1 MTNKL
6 NRLKDYFGYSTSE
19 KNGILILFVL
29 LLIIIII
36 NILLPFIIPTNKTDF
51 SEFEERIS
59 LFEKRQT
66 EIADSLNNL
75 RLNRNTNSK
84 KKASTFTPF
93 YFDPNNMPVEEWKK
107 LGLQDRQI
115 EMIKKYES
123 KGGKFY
129 ETDDLAKMYCISDE
143 EFKILE
149 PYIIIKSETDSSEI
163 PNLKPFEFDPNTVSS
178 EDLQRMHMREKLINS
193 IINYRDKGGKFYNK
207 TDLQKI
213 YTISDQEYTILEP
226 FIVIE
231 KDTFQIEPKS
241 IQLSD
246 TFLVEINTADSL
258 DLQQLKGIG
267 PAFAKRIIKYKN
279 LLGGYNNK
287 DQLLEV
293 YGMDNNRFD
302 GIKDHVIIND
312 SLITKININLA
323 SIKEMTKHP
332 YIEFYVAKSIITYRN
347 ENGIYKDLEEIK
359 NARLIYK
366 ELYQKIIPYLTTN

>member
-1 MTNKL
+1 MTKKL
-6 NRLKDYFGYSTSE
+6 NKLKDYFGYSTSE
-19 KNGILILFVL
+19 KNGILILFAL
-29 LLIIIII
+29 LLITIII
-36 NILLPFIIPTNKTDF
+36 NILLPFIIPTNKTHF
-51 SEFEERIS
+51 NEFKERIS
-59 LFEKRQT
+59 QFEKRQS
-66 EIADSLNNL
+66 EIGDSLNNL
-75 RLNRNTNSK
+75 RLNRNSNYKKNASK
-84 KKASTFTPF
+84 LTPF
-93 YFDPNNMPVEEWKK
+93 YFDPNNMPVEEWEK

-129 ETDDLAKMYCISDE
+129 DADDLAKMYCISDE

-149 PYIIIKSETDSSEI
+149 PYIIIKSGTNSSE
-163 PNLKPFEFDPNTVSS
+163 KPVLEPFTFDPNTVTS
-178 EDLQRMHMREKLINS
+178 DNLQRMNLRENLINS
-193 IINYRDKGGKFYNK
+193 IINFRVKGGKFYNK

-213 YTISDQEYTILEP
+213 YTISDQEYAILEP

-231 KDTFQIEPKS
+231 KDTLQISHKS

-246 TFLVEINTADSL
+246 TLLVEINTADSL

-267 PAFAKRIIKYKN
+267 PAFAKRIIKYRN

-287 DQLLEV
+287 AQLLEV

-302 GIKDHVIIND
+302 GIKDHIIIND
-312 SLITKININLA
+312 SLLTKININLA

-332 YIEFYVAKSIITYRN
+332 YIEFYVAKSIITHRN
-347 ENGIYKDLEEIK
+347 ENGPYQDLEEIK
-359 NARLIYK
+359 NAKLIYK